1 MMKDFEQ
8 LFDGWVEGSLTTEE
22 AALFLEALEEE
33 HPDFPLLIDKLLQE
47 PLHTGM
53 GTEELRERL
62 FRGIAAKKS
71 DQETPV
77 RKLVRFPVK
86 WAAAAVLVLMAG
98 IAGWWIVTRN
108 KQTDPSEMVVKK
120 GEMPKPGGDKAVL
133 VLSNGK
139 QLFLDSSANGQLA
152 EQQGSLVFK
161 SEEGRIAYRQ
171 QQAGTNEVVAFNT
184 LKTPRGG
191 QYRLTLPDGT
201 KVWLNAASSITY
213 PTSFR
218 GKERAVT
225 ITGEAYF
232 EVAKVKAKSGTG
244 NMPFKVKVDGLT
256 GEGSNMEI
264 NVLGTHFNIN
274 AYVDEPVARTTLLEG
289 SIKLSKGKDQFL
301 MQPGQQAQLEDNGE
315 FRISDNINPEE
326 VLAWKNGYF
335 YFDHANLRTVMRQI
349 ARWYDVSIEYR
360 PGVPDMKFG
369 GEIPRNANLDEVLK
383 IMEVLK
389 IRFIVE
395 DKKII
400 VFP

>member
-8 LFDGWVEGSLTTEE
+8 LFDGWVEGTLTTEE
-22 AALFLEALEEE
+22 ASLFLEALKGE
-33 HPDFPLLIDKLLQE
+33 HPDFPQLIDRLLQE

-53 GTEELRERL
+53 GTEELRARL
-62 FRGIAAKKS
+62 YSGIAAKKAA
-71 DQETPV
+71 QETPV

-98 IAGWWIVTRN
+98 IAAWWIVNHNR
-108 KQTDPSEMVVKK
+108 QPEPGVMVVK
-120 GEMPKPGGDKAVL
+120 GEMPRPGGDKAVL

-152 EQQGSLVFK
+152 EQEGSLVFK
-161 SEEGRIAYRQ
+161 SEEGRIDYRQ
-171 QQAGTNEVVAFNT
+171 QQAGTTETIAFNT

-191 QYRLTLPDGT
+191 QYKLTLPDGT

-213 PTSFR
+213 PTSFH
-218 GKERAVT
+218 GKERSVT

-232 EVAKVKAKSGTG
+232 EVAKMKARRGPG
-244 NMPFKVKVDGLT
+244 NMPFKVKVAGLT
-256 GEGSNMEI
+256 GEGGNMEI
-264 NVLGTHFNIN
+264 EVLGTHFNIN

-289 SIKLSKGKDQFL
+289 SIKLAKGKDRFL
-301 MQPGQQAQLEDNGE
+301 MHPGQQAQLEDNGQ

-326 VLAWKNGYF
+326 VLAWKNGFF
-335 YFDHANLRTVMRQI
+335 YFDHADLKMVMRQI

-360 PGVPDMKFG
+360 PGVTDMKFG

-383 IMEVLK
+383 IMEVMK

-395 DKKII
+395 EKKII
-400 VFP
+400 VIP

>member
-8 LFDGWVEGSLTTEE
+8 LFDGWVEGTLTTEE
-22 AALFLEALEEE
+22 AAMFLGALKEE

-62 FRGIAAKKS
+62 YLGIAAKKAVF
-71 DQETPV
+71 ETPV

-98 IAGWWIVTRN
+98 IAGWWLVSRN
-108 KQTDPSEMVVKK
+108 KQTEPSEMVVKK

-139 QLFLDSSANGQLA
+139 EIFLDSLADGQLA

-161 SEEGRIAYRQ
+161 PEEGRIAYRQ
-171 QQAGTNEVVAFNT
+171 QQARITETVAFNT

-213 PTSFR
+213 PTSFH
-218 GKERAVT
+218 GKERSVT

-232 EVAKVKAKSGTG
+232 EVAKVKAKHGPG
-244 NMPFKVKVDGLT
+244 NLPFKVKVAGLT

-264 NVLGTHFNIN
+264 EVLGTHFNIN
-274 AYVDEPVARTTLLEG
+274 AYVDEPMARTTLLEG
-289 SIKLSKGKDQFL
+289 SIKLAKGKEQYL
-301 MQPGQQAQLEDNGE
+301 MHPGQQAQLEDNGQ
-315 FRISDNINPEE
+315 FRISDNINSEE

-335 YFDHANLRTVMRQI
+335 FFDHADLRTVMRQI
-349 ARWYDVSIEYR
+349 ARWYDVNIEYR
-360 PGVPDMKFG
+360 PGVTGMKFG
-369 GEIPRNANLDEVLK
+369 GEISRKANLDEVLK
-383 IMEVLK
+383 IMEVMK

-395 DKKII
+395 EKKII
-400 VFP
+400 VIP